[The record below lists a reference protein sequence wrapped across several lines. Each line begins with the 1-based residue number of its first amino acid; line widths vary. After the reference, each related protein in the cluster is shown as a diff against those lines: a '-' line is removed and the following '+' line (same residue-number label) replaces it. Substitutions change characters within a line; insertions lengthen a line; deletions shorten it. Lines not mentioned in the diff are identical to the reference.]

1 MPSRAQR
8 MPGALSGPCKCCFAG
23 PILSPGPWGLAGTGK
38 ELGLIHVCWN
48 VIGGLWA
55 KEGRDLTQVLQGP
68 SSCEKMGRRG
78 TRKEGG
84 CCHGPGWR
92 RWRRGRSASPSASRH
107 LPGPCP
113 WRREEESP
121 HHCRI
126 AIFSR
131 SLGSSLRVIYLP
143 GFFLERA

>member
-38 ELGLIHVCWN
+38 ELSLIHVCWN

-55 KEGRDLTQVLQGP
+55 KEGRDLTQVPQGP
-68 SSCEKMGRRG
+68 SSCEKMGRRR

-92 RWRRGRSASPSASRH
+92 RWRRGQSASPSAS
-107 LPGPCP
+107 LVTFPAPAPGGG
-113 WRREEESP
+113 RRNPPITAVLRS
-121 HHCRI
+121 
-126 AIFSR
+126 SR
-131 SLGSSLRVIYLP
+131 GVWGAAS
-143 GFFLERA
+143 E